1 MLTDQQARLALK
13 GLIGKY
19 LKGIDPSYDLLVE
32 IIENPSQQLPVRGVL
47 KDIRL
52 FNNEQ
57 YTLHELDLID
67 DLLCMYG

>member
-13 GLIGKY
+13 GLIEKY

-67 DLLCMYG
+67 DLLYMYG